1 MIELANSVALV
12 TGASRGIGR
21 ALALA
26 LAKAGVR
33 VVCAGRTLD
42 GPLERG
48 SLRHTVDL
56 IATDGGRG
64 IAVACDVTDP
74 SSVAALIE
82 RGEQEFGGLD
92 LIINDAGYYPRSTI
106 AEMDP
111 TMWAAALDV
120 NLSGPF
126 LVCRYALPGM
136 IRRGS
141 GGNILNITSGSATRY
156 DRRHIAYSVAK
167 AGLDRFT
174 MNLAEEVREHGIAVN
189 ALDPGL
195 VKTEMNNFYESG
207 DAPEAI
213 TPAALWLLTQDPST
227 MSGRVVSRKGFGQE
241 WP

>member
-1 MIELANSVALV
+1 MDFTNSVALV

-26 LAKAGVR
+26 LAEAGTR
-33 VVCAGRTLD
+33 VVCAGRTLE
-42 GPLERG
+42 GPAERG
-48 SLRHTVDL
+48 SLRQTVDQ
-56 IATDGGRG
+56 ITADGGRG
-64 IAVACDVTDP
+64 IAVACDVTDAA
-74 SSVAALIE
+74 SVAAMIE
-82 RGEQEFGGLD
+82 KAEQEFGGLD
-92 LIINDAGYYPRSTI
+92 LIINNAGYYPRSTI

-111 TMWAAALDV
+111 SIWAAALNI

-141 GGNILNITSGSATRY
+141 GVNILNITSGSATRY

-189 ALDPGL
+189 ALAPGL
-195 VKTEMNNFYESG
+195 VKTEMNNFYASG
-207 DAPEAI
+207 DPPEAVV
-213 TPAALWLLTQDPST
+213 PAALWLLAQDPST
-227 MSGRVVSRKGFGQE
+227 MSGRIVSRLGFGQD